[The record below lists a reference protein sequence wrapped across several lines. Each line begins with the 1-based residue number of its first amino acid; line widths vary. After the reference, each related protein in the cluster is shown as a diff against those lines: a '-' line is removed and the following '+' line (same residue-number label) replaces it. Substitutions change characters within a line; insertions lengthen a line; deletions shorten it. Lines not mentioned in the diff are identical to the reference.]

1 MYKLAIFLNRNSYS
15 FLALVL
21 AIVDIAIAIT
31 TVKIQGKVEDS
42 VIVTL
47 WAFRGA
53 IATIVFFLAWLGNRK
68 YQNKAITIIAAL
80 TLTVLAITLEIILG
94 VAILWQLIWE
104 VLKWLSHLII
114 RPW

>member
-53 IATIVFFLAWLGNRK
+53 IATIVFFLALLGNRK
-68 YQNKAITIIAAL
+68 HQNKAITIIAL
-80 TLTVLAITLEIILG
+80 TLTVLALTLEIILG